1 MSLMSPV
8 LRVRQVVRRMG
19 ASSADA
25 DEFADAMSE
34 FPAQR
39 ELKLMIDEAFSRWF
53 NRILL
58 AMIVVAGIAIAIV
71 EAVN

>member
-34 FPAQR
+34 FPTQR
-39 ELKLMIDEAFSRWF
+39 EADERMEAIFNKWF